1 MTGVQLAID
10 TATDRLSVAVRH
22 ANGVTHEAALEGAR
36 RHARDLVPLV
46 EELLGRLDATAAEI
60 RLAALADGPGSF
72 TGLRVGAAFAK
83 ALARD
88 PAVSLWVAPS
98 LLLRAAAV
106 GTPGSR
112 VIAVSSALR
121 GEVYA
126 GAWAFGADHGITMLL
141 PPAVHAFETLREL
154 PPADHVIGD
163 GPGELIDA
171 LASALGV
178 QVVGPPAAWPSAAVL
193 LDLVGR
199 PGGAVA
205 ISDPAAWEPTYGRP
219 AEAQTQ
225 WELRHGR
232 LLPDSSRLPG

>member
-1 MTGVQLAID
+1 MSGVQLAID
-10 TATDRLSVAVRH
+10 TATDRLSVAVRRADGLTH
-22 ANGVTHEAALEGAR
+22 AAALEGAR

-46 EELLGRLDATAAEI
+46 NELLGRLDATAADVH
-60 RLAALADGPGSF
+60 LVALADGPGSF

-98 LLLRAAAV
+98 LLLRATAV
-106 GTPGSR
+106 GTPGTR

-126 GAWAFGADHGITMLL
+126 GAWAFGPDGGITCLL
-141 PPAVHAFETLREL
+141 PPAVHAFEVLRNL
-154 PPADHVIGD
+154 PAPDQVIGD
-163 GPGELIDA
+163 GPEEVIDA
-171 LASALGV
+171 LGSALGV
-178 QVVGPPAAWPSAAVL
+178 SVIGPPAAWPSAAVL

-199 PGGAVA
+199 AGGAVA
-205 ISDPAAWEPTYGRP
+205 INNPAAWEPTYGRP
-219 AEAQTQ
+219 AEAQAQ

-232 LLPDSSRLPG
+232 PLPDSSRFSS